1 MGTFLSVLNKSLQ
14 VDINI
19 GRAGL
24 GLCSMRSTVGELFA
38 ALLTQHRL
46 VSLVNKHR
54 LFARHDLALVDGKD
68 LVR

>member
-1 MGTFLSVLNKSLQ
+1 MKSYEHFLSVLNKSLQ

-38 ALLTQHRL
+38 GLLTQHRL
-46 VSLVNKHR
+46 ASLVDKHHP
-54 LFARHDLALVDGKD
+54 FAQHVRTLVDGKD
-68 LVR
+68 